1 MKTLNYKTLE
11 EMNYDGYLLKDAP
24 VRVLQFGE
32 GNFMR
37 GFVDYFIDMMN
48 EKAGFNTKV
57 TLVQPIGQGS
67 FRLKDIIND
76 QDGLYTL
83 YLQGFQDGKEVREKR
98 IISAV
103 KNCLNAYEDW
113 NEVLDMAAGK
123 ELRIITCNTTE
134 AGITYDPSCQFTD
147 APASSYPGKLTQFL
161 YRRFQNQLPGFII
174 LACEL
179 IDNNGKELEKC
190 VLQHA
195 FDWNLGDEFTAWIK
209 NENIFCSTLVDR
221 IVTGYPRS
229 EADSMNAE
237 NGYVDQTLDTG
248 EIFGVWVIEGP
259 QSIYDEIPFKEA
271 GLPVIVT
278 DNHKPYKER
287 KVRILNGAHTSMVLG
302 AFLAGQDI
310 VRDCMY
316 DPTISAYMNEAIYNE
331 IIPTLSLSKEDCEE
345 FAHAVTE
352 RFKNPFIDHELLA
365 ISLNSTAKWKAR
377 VMPSLLGYVEK
388 FGKLPKALTTSLASY
403 IAFYRGSELGKDGLK
418 AVNPV
423 TKKEYTI
430 KDDAPVLEFYAQNH
444 GKSNEEL
451 VSLVLSNEEFWG
463 QDLTKV
469 NGLEQA
475 ATEALNTIDEKGAMA
490 AMSECISR

>member
-1 MKTLNYKTLE
+1 MKTLNYQTLKE
-11 EMNYDGYLLKDAP
+11 SNYEGFILEDAP

-32 GNFMR
+32 GNFLR
-37 GFVDYFIDMMN
+37 GFVDYFIDVMN
-48 EKAGFNTKV
+48 EKANFNSKV
-57 TLVQPIGQGS
+57 TLVQPISQGA

-76 QDGLYTL
+76 QQGLYTL

-98 IISAV
+98 VISAV

-113 NEVLDMAAGK
+113 DAVL
-123 ELRIITCNTTE
+123 ELAKNKDLRFITCNTTE
-134 AGITYDPSCQFTD
+134 AGIVYDPSCQLNDT
-147 APASSYPGKLTQFL
+147 PAHSYPAKLTQFL
-161 YRRFQNQLPGFII
+161 YARWKQNLPGFII

-179 IDNNGKELEKC
+179 IDNNGKELEKF

-195 FDWNLGDEFTAWIK
+195 KDWNLEEEFIEWIQ

-221 IVTGYPRS
+221 IVTGYPRQ
-229 EADSMNAE
+229 EADHLNEE
-237 NGYVDQTLDTG
+237 NGYIDQTLDTG

-259 QSIYDEIPFKEA
+259 QSIAKEFPFKEA
-271 GLPVIVT
+271 GLPIILT

-302 AFLAGQDI
+302 AFLAGQTI

-316 DPTISAYMNEAIYNE
+316 DPTISAYLNKAIYEE

-345 FAHAVTE
+345 FAHAVSE
-352 RFKNPFIDHELLA
+352 RFKNPFIDHELLS

-388 FGKLPKALTTSLASY
+388 FGKLPKALSTSLASY
-403 IAFYRGSELGKDGLK
+403 IAFYRGKELAEDGLK
-418 AVNPV
+418 AINPV

-430 KDDAPVLEFYAQNH
+430 KDDASVLEFYANNADR
-444 GKSNEEL
+444 SNEEL

-463 QDLTKV
+463 QDLSQV
-469 NGLEQA
+469 PGLEEEVLA
-475 ATEALNTIDEKGAMA
+475 DLNLIDEKGAME
-490 AMSECISR
+490 AMKACVE

>member
-1 MKTLNYKTLE
+1 MKTLNYQTLKE
-11 EMNYDGYLLKDAP
+11 SNYDGFILEDAP

-32 GNFMR
+32 GNFLR
-37 GFVDYFIDMMN
+37 GFVDYFIDAMN
-48 EKAGFNTKV
+48 EKANFNSKV
-57 TLVQPIGQGS
+57 TLVQPISQGA
-67 FRLKDIIND
+67 FRLKDIINE
-76 QDGLYTL
+76 QQGLYTL

-98 IISAV
+98 VISTV

-113 NEVLDMAAGK
+113 DTVL
-123 ELRIITCNTTE
+123 ELAKNKDLRFITCNTTE
-134 AGITYDPSCQFTD
+134 AGIVYDPSCQLNDT
-147 APASSYPGKLTQFL
+147 PAHSYPAKLTQFL
-161 YRRFQNQLPGFII
+161 YARWKQNLPGFII

-179 IDNNGKELEKC
+179 IDNNGKELEKF

-195 FDWNLGDEFTAWIK
+195 KDWNLEEEFIKWIQ

-221 IVTGYPRS
+221 IVTGYPRQ
-229 EADSMNAE
+229 EADHLNAE
-237 NGYVDQTLDTG
+237 NGYIDQTLDTG

-259 QSIYDEIPFKEA
+259 QSIAKEFPFKEA
-271 GLPVIVT
+271 GLPIILT

-302 AFLAGQDI
+302 AFLAGQTI

-316 DPTISAYMNEAIYNE
+316 DPTISAYLNKAIYEE

-345 FAHAVTE
+345 FAHAVSE
-352 RFKNPFIDHELLA
+352 RFKNPFIDHELLS

-388 FGKLPKALTTSLASY
+388 FGKLPKALSTSLASY
-403 IAFYRGSELGKDGLK
+403 IAFYRGKELTEDGLK
-418 AVNPV
+418 AINPV

-430 KDDAPVLEFYAQNH
+430 KDDAAVLEFYANNANR
-444 GKSNEEL
+444 SNEEL

-463 QDLTKV
+463 QDLSQIP
-469 NGLEQA
+469 GLEEEVLA
-475 ATEALNTIDEKGAMA
+475 DLNLIDEKGAME
-490 AMSECISR
+490 AMKACVE

>member
-1 MKTLNYKTLE
+1 MKTLNYQTLKE
-11 EMNYDGYLLKDAP
+11 SNYDGFILEDAP

-32 GNFMR
+32 GNFLC
-37 GFVDYFIDMMN
+37 GFVDYFIDVMN
-48 EKAGFNTKV
+48 EKANFNSKV
-57 TLVQPIGQGS
+57 TLVQPISQGA
-67 FRLKDIIND
+67 FRLKDIINE
-76 QDGLYTL
+76 QQGLYTL

-98 IISAV
+98 VISTV

-113 NEVLDMAAGK
+113 DTVL
-123 ELRIITCNTTE
+123 ELAKNKDLRFITCNTTE
-134 AGITYDPSCQFTD
+134 AGIVYDPSCQLNDT
-147 APASSYPGKLTQFL
+147 PAHSYPAKLTQFL
-161 YRRFQNQLPGFII
+161 YARWKQNLPGFII

-179 IDNNGKELEKC
+179 IDNNGKELEKF

-195 FDWNLGDEFTAWIK
+195 KDWNLEEEFIKWIQ

-221 IVTGYPRS
+221 IVTGYPRQ
-229 EADSMNAE
+229 EADHLNAE
-237 NGYVDQTLDTG
+237 NGYIDQTLDTG

-259 QSIYDEIPFKEA
+259 QSIAKEFPFKEA
-271 GLPVIVT
+271 GLPIILT

-302 AFLAGQDI
+302 AFLAGQTI

-316 DPTISAYMNEAIYNE
+316 DPTISAYLNKAIYEE

-345 FAHAVTE
+345 FAHAVSE
-352 RFKNPFIDHELLA
+352 RFKNPFIDHELLS

-388 FGKLPKALTTSLASY
+388 FGKLPKALSTSLASY
-403 IAFYRGSELGKDGLK
+403 IAFYRGKELTEDGLK
-418 AVNPV
+418 AINPV

-430 KDDAPVLEFYAQNH
+430 KDDAAVLEFYANNANR
-444 GKSNEEL
+444 SNEEL

-463 QDLTKV
+463 QDLSQIP
-469 NGLEQA
+469 GLEEEVLA
-475 ATEALNTIDEKGAMA
+475 DLNLIDEKGAME
-490 AMSECISR
+490 AMKACVE

>member
-1 MKTLNYKTLE
+1 MKTLNYQTLKE
-11 EMNYDGYLLKDAP
+11 SNYDGFILEDAP

-32 GNFMR
+32 GNFLR
-37 GFVDYFIDMMN
+37 GFVDYFIDVMN
-48 EKAGFNTKV
+48 EKANFNSKV
-57 TLVQPIGQGS
+57 TLVQPISQGA
-67 FRLKDIIND
+67 FRLKDIINE
-76 QDGLYTL
+76 QQGLYTL

-98 IISAV
+98 VISTV

-113 NEVLDMAAGK
+113 DTVL
-123 ELRIITCNTTE
+123 ELAKNKDLRFITCNTTE
-134 AGITYDPSCQFTD
+134 AGIVYDPSCQLNDT
-147 APASSYPGKLTQFL
+147 PAHSYPAKLTQFL
-161 YRRFQNQLPGFII
+161 YARWKQNLPGFII

-179 IDNNGKELEKC
+179 IDNNGKELEKF

-195 FDWNLGDEFTAWIK
+195 KDWNLEEEFIKWIQ

-221 IVTGYPRS
+221 IVTGYPRQ
-229 EADSMNAE
+229 EADHLNEE
-237 NGYVDQTLDTG
+237 NGYIDQTLDTG

-259 QSIYDEIPFKEA
+259 QSIAKEFPFKEA
-271 GLPVIVT
+271 GLPIILT

-302 AFLAGQDI
+302 AFLAGQTI

-316 DPTISAYMNEAIYNE
+316 DPTISAYLNKAIYEE

-345 FAHAVTE
+345 FAHAVSE
-352 RFKNPFIDHELLA
+352 RFKNPFIDHELLS

-388 FGKLPKALTTSLASY
+388 FGKLPKALSTSLASY
-403 IAFYRGSELGKDGLK
+403 IAFYRGKELTEDGLK
-418 AVNPV
+418 AINPV

-430 KDDAPVLEFYAQNH
+430 KDDAAVLEFYANNANR
-444 GKSNEEL
+444 SNEEL

-463 QDLTKV
+463 QDLSQIP
-469 NGLEQA
+469 GLEEEVLA
-475 ATEALNTIDEKGAMA
+475 DLNLIDEKGAME
-490 AMSECISR
+490 AMKACVE

>member
-1 MKTLNYKTLE
+1 MKTLNYQTLKE
-11 EMNYDGYLLKDAP
+11 SNYDGFILEDAP

-32 GNFMR
+32 GNFLR
-37 GFVDYFIDMMN
+37 GFVDYFIDVMN
-48 EKAGFNTKV
+48 EKANFNSKV
-57 TLVQPIGQGS
+57 TLVQPISQGA
-67 FRLKDIIND
+67 FRLKDIINE
-76 QDGLYTL
+76 QQGLYTL

-98 IISAV
+98 VISAV

-113 NEVLDMAAGK
+113 DTVL
-123 ELRIITCNTTE
+123 ELAKNKDLRFITCNTTE
-134 AGITYDPSCQFTD
+134 AGIIYDPSCQLNDT
-147 APASSYPGKLTQFL
+147 PAHSYPAKLTQFL
-161 YRRFQNQLPGFII
+161 YARWKQNLPGFII

-179 IDNNGKELEKC
+179 IDNNGKELEKF

-195 FDWNLGDEFTAWIK
+195 KDWNLEEEFIKWIQ

-221 IVTGYPRS
+221 IVTGYPRQ
-229 EADSMNAE
+229 EADHLNAE
-237 NGYVDQTLDTG
+237 NGYIDQTLDTG

-259 QSIYDEIPFKEA
+259 QSIAKEFPFKEA
-271 GLPVIVT
+271 GLPIILT

-302 AFLAGQDI
+302 AFLAGQTI

-316 DPTISAYMNEAIYNE
+316 DPTISAYLNKAIYEE

-345 FAHAVTE
+345 FAHAVSE
-352 RFKNPFIDHELLA
+352 RFKNPFIDHELLS

-388 FGKLPKALTTSLASY
+388 FGKLPKALSTSLASY
-403 IAFYRGSELGKDGLK
+403 IAFYRGKELTEDSLK
-418 AVNPV
+418 AINPV

-430 KDDAPVLEFYAQNH
+430 KDDAAVLEFYANNANR
-444 GKSNEEL
+444 SNEEL

-463 QDLTKV
+463 QDLSQIP
-469 NGLEQA
+469 GLEEEVLA
-475 ATEALNTIDEKGAMA
+475 DLNLIDEKGAME
-490 AMSECISR
+490 AMKACVE

>member
-1 MKTLNYKTLE
+1 MKTLNYQTLKE
-11 EMNYDGYLLKDAP
+11 SNYDGFILEDAP

-32 GNFMR
+32 GKFLR
-37 GFVDYFIDMMN
+37 GFVDYFIDVMN
-48 EKAGFNTKV
+48 EKANFNSKV
-57 TLVQPIGQGS
+57 TLVQPISQGA
-67 FRLKDIIND
+67 FRLKDIINE
-76 QDGLYTL
+76 QQGLYTL

-98 IISAV
+98 VISTV

-113 NEVLDMAAGK
+113 DTVL
-123 ELRIITCNTTE
+123 ELAKNKDLRFITCNTTE
-134 AGITYDPSCQFTD
+134 AGIVYDPSCQLNDT
-147 APASSYPGKLTQFL
+147 PAHSYPAKLTQFL
-161 YRRFQNQLPGFII
+161 YARWKQNLPGFII

-179 IDNNGKELEKC
+179 IDNNGKELEKF

-195 FDWNLGDEFTAWIK
+195 KDWNLEEEFIKWIQ

-221 IVTGYPRS
+221 IVTGYPRQ
-229 EADSMNAE
+229 EADHLNAE
-237 NGYVDQTLDTG
+237 NGYIDQTLDTG

-259 QSIYDEIPFKEA
+259 QSIAKEFPFKEA
-271 GLPVIVT
+271 GLPIILT

-302 AFLAGQDI
+302 AFLAGQTI

-316 DPTISAYMNEAIYNE
+316 DPTISAYLNKAIYEE

-345 FAHAVTE
+345 FAHAVSE
-352 RFKNPFIDHELLA
+352 RFKNPFIDHELLS

-388 FGKLPKALTTSLASY
+388 FGKLPKALSTSLASY
-403 IAFYRGSELGKDGLK
+403 IAFYRGKELTEDGLK
-418 AVNPV
+418 AINPV

-430 KDDAPVLEFYAQNH
+430 KDDAAVLEFYANNANR
-444 GKSNEEL
+444 SNEEL

-463 QDLTKV
+463 QDLSQIP
-469 NGLEQA
+469 GLEEEVLA
-475 ATEALNTIDEKGAMA
+475 DLNLIDEKGAME
-490 AMSECISR
+490 AMKACVE

>member
-1 MKTLNYKTLE
+1 MKTLNYQTLKE
-11 EMNYDGYLLKDAP
+11 SNYDGFILEDAP

-32 GNFMR
+32 GNFLR
-37 GFVDYFIDMMN
+37 GFVDYFIDVMN
-48 EKAGFNTKV
+48 EKANFNSKV
-57 TLVQPIGQGS
+57 TLVQPISQGA
-67 FRLKDIIND
+67 FRLKDIINE
-76 QDGLYTL
+76 QQGLYTL

-98 IISAV
+98 VISTV

-113 NEVLDMAAGK
+113 DTVL
-123 ELRIITCNTTE
+123 ELAKNKDLRFITCNTTE
-134 AGITYDPSCQFTD
+134 AGIVYDPSCQLNDT
-147 APASSYPGKLTQFL
+147 PAHSYPAKLTQFL
-161 YRRFQNQLPGFII
+161 YARWKQNLPGFII

-179 IDNNGKELEKC
+179 IDNNGKELEKF

-195 FDWNLGDEFTAWIK
+195 KDWNLEEEFIKWIQ

-221 IVTGYPRS
+221 IVTGYPRQ
-229 EADSMNAE
+229 EADHLNAE
-237 NGYVDQTLDTG
+237 NGYIDQTLDTG

-259 QSIYDEIPFKEA
+259 QSIAKEFPFKEA
-271 GLPVIVT
+271 GLPIILT

-302 AFLAGQDI
+302 AFLAGQTI

-316 DPTISAYMNEAIYNE
+316 DPTISAYLNKAIYEE

-345 FAHAVTE
+345 FAHAVSE
-352 RFKNPFIDHELLA
+352 RFKNPFIDHELLS

-388 FGKLPKALTTSLASY
+388 FGKLPKALSTSLASY
-403 IAFYRGSELGKDGLK
+403 IAFYRVKELTEDGLK
-418 AVNPV
+418 AINPV

-430 KDDAPVLEFYAQNH
+430 KDDAAVLEFYANNANR
-444 GKSNEEL
+444 SNEEL

-463 QDLTKV
+463 QDLSQIP
-469 NGLEQA
+469 GLEEEVLA
-475 ATEALNTIDEKGAMA
+475 DLNLIDEKGAME
-490 AMSECISR
+490 AMKACVE

>member
-1 MKTLNYKTLE
+1 MKTLNYQTLKE
-11 EMNYDGYLLKDAP
+11 SNYDGFILEDAP

-32 GNFMR
+32 GNFLR
-37 GFVDYFIDMMN
+37 GFVDYFIDVMN
-48 EKAGFNTKV
+48 EKANFNSKV
-57 TLVQPIGQGS
+57 TLVQPISQGA
-67 FRLKDIIND
+67 FRLKDIINE
-76 QDGLYTL
+76 QQGLYTL

-98 IISAV
+98 VISAV

-113 NEVLDMAAGK
+113 DTVL
-123 ELRIITCNTTE
+123 ELAKNKDLRFITCNTTE
-134 AGITYDPSCQFTD
+134 AGIVYDPSCQLNDT
-147 APASSYPGKLTQFL
+147 PAHSYPAKLTQFL
-161 YRRFQNQLPGFII
+161 YARWKQNLPGFII

-179 IDNNGKELEKC
+179 IDNNGKELEKF

-195 FDWNLGDEFTAWIK
+195 KDWNLEEEFIKWIQ

-221 IVTGYPRS
+221 IVTGYPRQ
-229 EADSMNAE
+229 EADHLNAE
-237 NGYVDQTLDTG
+237 NGYIDQTLDTG

-259 QSIYDEIPFKEA
+259 QSIAKEFPFKEA
-271 GLPVIVT
+271 GLPIILT

-302 AFLAGQDI
+302 AFLAGQTI

-316 DPTISAYMNEAIYNE
+316 DPTISAYLNKAIYEE

-345 FAHAVTE
+345 FAHAVSE
-352 RFKNPFIDHELLA
+352 RFKNPFIDHELLS

-388 FGKLPKALTTSLASY
+388 FGKLPKALSTSLASY
-403 IAFYRGSELGKDGLK
+403 IAFYRGKELTEDGLK
-418 AVNPV
+418 AINPV

-430 KDDAPVLEFYAQNH
+430 KDDAAVLEFYANNANR
-444 GKSNEEL
+444 SNEEL

-463 QDLTKV
+463 QDLSQIP
-469 NGLEQA
+469 GLEEEVLA
-475 ATEALNTIDEKGAMA
+475 DLNLIDEKGAME
-490 AMSECISR
+490 AMKACVE

>member
-1 MKTLNYKTLE
+1 MKTLNYQTLKE
-11 EMNYDGYLLKDAP
+11 SNYDGFILEDAP

-32 GNFMR
+32 GNFLR
-37 GFVDYFIDMMN
+37 GFVDYFIDVMN
-48 EKAGFNTKV
+48 EKANFNSKV
-57 TLVQPIGQGS
+57 TLVQPISQGA
-67 FRLKDIIND
+67 FRLKDIINE
-76 QDGLYTL
+76 QQGLYTL

-98 IISAV
+98 VISTV

-113 NEVLDMAAGK
+113 DTVL
-123 ELRIITCNTTE
+123 ELAKNKDLRFITCNTTE
-134 AGITYDPSCQFTD
+134 AGIVYDPSCQLNDT
-147 APASSYPGKLTQFL
+147 PAHSYPAKLTQFL
-161 YRRFQNQLPGFII
+161 YARWKQNLPGFII

-179 IDNNGKELEKC
+179 IDNNGKELEKF

-195 FDWNLGDEFTAWIK
+195 KDWNLEEEFIKWIQ

-221 IVTGYPRS
+221 IVTGYPRQ
-229 EADSMNAE
+229 EADHLNAE
-237 NGYVDQTLDTG
+237 NGYIDQTLDTG

-259 QSIYDEIPFKEA
+259 QSIAKEFPFKEA
-271 GLPVIVT
+271 GLPIILT

-302 AFLAGQDI
+302 AFLAGQTI

-316 DPTISAYMNEAIYNE
+316 DPTISAYLNKAIYEE

-345 FAHAVTE
+345 FAHAVSE
-352 RFKNPFIDHELLA
+352 RFKNPFIDHELLS

-388 FGKLPKALTTSLASY
+388 FGKLPKALSTSLASY
-403 IAFYRGSELGKDGLK
+403 IAFYRGKELAEDGLK
-418 AVNPV
+418 AINPV

-430 KDDAPVLEFYAQNH
+430 KDDASVLEFYANNADR
-444 GKSNEEL
+444 SNEEL

-463 QDLTKV
+463 QDLSQV
-469 NGLEQA
+469 PGLEEEVLA
-475 ATEALNTIDEKGAMA
+475 DLHLIDDTGEMEAMKACVE
-490 AMSECISR
+490 

>member
-1 MKTLNYKTLE
+1 MKTLNYQTLKE
-11 EMNYDGYLLKDAP
+11 SNYDGFILEDAP

-32 GNFMR
+32 GNFLR
-37 GFVDYFIDMMN
+37 GFVDYFIDVMN
-48 EKAGFNTKV
+48 EKANFNSKV
-57 TLVQPIGQGS
+57 TLVQPISQGA
-67 FRLKDIIND
+67 FRLKDIINE
-76 QDGLYTL
+76 QQGLYTL

-98 IISAV
+98 VISTV

-113 NEVLDMAAGK
+113 DTVL
-123 ELRIITCNTTE
+123 ELAKNKDLRFITCNTTE
-134 AGITYDPSCQFTD
+134 AGIVYDPSCQLNDT
-147 APASSYPGKLTQFL
+147 PAHSYPAKLTQFL
-161 YRRFQNQLPGFII
+161 YARWKQNLPGFII

-179 IDNNGKELEKC
+179 IDNNGKELEKF

-195 FDWNLGDEFTAWIK
+195 KDWNLEEEFIKWIQ

-221 IVTGYPRS
+221 IVTGYPRQ
-229 EADSMNAE
+229 EADHLNAE
-237 NGYVDQTLDTG
+237 NGYIDQTLDTG

-259 QSIYDEIPFKEA
+259 QSIAKEFPFKEA
-271 GLPVIVT
+271 GLPIILT

-302 AFLAGQDI
+302 AFLAGQTI

-316 DPTISAYMNEAIYNE
+316 DPTISAYLNKAIYEE

-345 FAHAVTE
+345 FAHAVSE
-352 RFKNPFIDHELLA
+352 RFKNPFIDHELLS

-388 FGKLPKALTTSLASY
+388 FGKLPKALSTSLASY
-403 IAFYRGSELGKDGLK
+403 IAFYRGKELTEDGLK
-418 AVNPV
+418 AINPV

-430 KDDAPVLEFYAQNH
+430 KDDAAVLEFYANNANR
-444 GKSNEEL
+444 SNEEL

-463 QDLTKV
+463 QDLSQIPD
-469 NGLEQA
+469 LEEEVLA
-475 ATEALNTIDEKGAMA
+475 DLNLIDEKGAME
-490 AMSECISR
+490 AMKACVE